1 MHDSPHLPPDDST
14 GVERLL
20 NRDLDEV
27 DGLGRP
33 LSRRARHAQRSVE
46 SYLQA
51 GGRPRWMERVIEI
64 DARVAEERRRHAAA
78 YRRLSEECGGDHRR
92 LAESWTRRAREYAFD
107 DELNHLIAQHN
118 QWYPVERDLAMD
130 IRTGDYVLINGRSY
144 RRPALDADWLLEQFP
159 PPAPPRRVAG

>member
-1 MHDSPHLPPDDST
+1 MHDSPHSPSGDSS
-14 GVERLL
+14 GVERMLS
-20 NRDLDEV
+20 RDLDEV

-46 SYLQA
+46 AYLQA
-51 GGRPRWMERVIEI
+51 GGRPRWMERVMEI
-64 DARVAEERRRHAAA
+64 DRRLAEERRSHAAA
-78 YRRLSEECGGDHRR
+78 YRRLRDECGTDEEL
-92 LAESWTRRAREYAFD
+92 LAERWVRRARSFSFD

-144 RRPALDADWLLEQFP
+144 RRPHLDACWLLEQLP
-159 PPAPPRRVAG
+159 PPVASRSSGD